1 MMSKVAC
8 VAAALAIGAEA
19 APRLTGC
26 PKDYSPME
34 NFDLERYTGTW
45 YEIVRDKYTPFELLQ
60 SCIGAEYTAND
71 DGTVT
76 VQNSGWRPVQ
86 GWSDVKG

>member
-1 MMSKVAC
+1 MSKVAC

-45 YEIVRDKYTPFELLQ
+45 YEIVRDKYTPFEVLA
-60 SCIGAEYTAND
+60 SCVGARYTTQP
-71 DGTVT
+71 DGNVEVFNTALT
-76 VQNSGWRPVQ
+76 P
-86 GWSDVKG
+86 